1 MNDKIMGTT
10 ITFPNL
16 CLQRFGDI
24 NLSFPT
30 QFHSDS
36 HPLPKGFSIFHILLP
51 TPHRYLFVFWD
62 WLSLTG

>member
-1 MNDKIMGTT
+1 MGTT

-16 CLQRFGDI
+16 HLQRFGHI

-36 HPLPKGFSIFHILLP
+36 HPFPKSLSSIFHILLP
-51 TPHRYLFVFWD
+51 TPHRYL
-62 WLSLTG
+62 SSETGLF